1 MTTDQFIAKYGS
13 QKGDWLQGVW
23 NNSFP
28 NGTEFDKLF
37 GRHQTKEQN
46 FINRA
51 KSFHFTTTEIND
63 FLGINDSVNVFDS

>member
-1 MTTDQFIAKYGS
+1 MTTDEFIAKYGS
-13 QKGDWLQGVW
+13 KKGDRLQGVW

-28 NGTEFDKLF
+28 NGTELDKLF

-51 KSFHFTTTEIND
+51 KRFGFTETEIND
-63 FLGINDSVNVFDS
+63 FLNINDSVNIF

>member
-1 MTTDQFIAKYGS
+1 MTTDQFIAKHGS
-13 QKGDWLQGVW
+13 QRGDRLQGVW

-28 NGTEFDKLF
+28 NGTEHDKLF

-51 KSFHFTTTEIND
+51 KSYHFTEIEIND
-63 FLGINDSVNVFDS
+63 FLSINDFVDVF